1 MMTGARS
8 EETGQDY
15 EHLEVLLAK
24 FQQFKLRV
32 QSGEEKYK
40 VCESLAKRLET
51 ADCSAEIKKIQ
62 VRGEIIKSV
71 CFSLKIS
78 GSDNQ

>member
-15 EHLEVLLAK
+15 EHLELLLAK

-32 QSGEEKYK
+32 QSGE
-40 VCESLAKRLET
+40 VRNV
-51 ADCSAEIKKIQ
+51 EIKKI
-62 VRGEIIKSV
+62 RIL
-71 CFSLKIS
+71 LKATYY
-78 GSDNQ
+78 

>member
-15 EHLEVLLAK
+15 EHLELLLAK
-24 FQQFKLRV
+24 FQDFKLRV

-40 VCESLAKRLET
+40 VCESLAKRLDT
-51 ADCSAEIKKIQ
+51 ADCSQEIKEIQ
-62 VRGEIIKSV
+62 VKFGLREICID
-71 CFSLKIS
+71 FS
-78 GSDNQ
+78 